1 MSGPLRVEI
10 SDLARAQVR
19 AAEQWWRKNRPN
31 ALNAVREELERAVV
45 LISLQPES
53 GALARNV
60 SLPGVRRIHLARIR
74 YYLFYRVV
82 SDQERIHI
90 LALWHSSRQGTP
102 PLRG

>member
-10 SDLARAQVR
+10 SDLAKAQVR
-19 AAEQWWRKNRPN
+19 AAEQWWRQNRLKAPN
-31 ALNAVREELERAVV
+31 AIREELERAAA

-60 SLPGVRRIHLARIR
+60 SLPGVRRIHLTRIR

-82 SDQERIHI
+82 SDREAIEI
-90 LALWHSSRQGTP
+90 LALWHSSRQGAP
-102 PLRG
+102 PL